1 MWLPAMSALESV
13 NSADSSG
20 SGLCM
25 TANGEGSQN
34 DRNLSFYGN
43 SVAYVTESIVCGLN
57 IQPPPLL
64 LIVNNSIA
72 VPL

>member
-1 MWLPAMSALESV
+1 MLLPAMTDLESV

-34 DRNLSFYGN
+34 DRNLSLYGN
-43 SVAYVTESIVCGLN
+43 SVAYVTESIVCGLY
-57 IQPPPLL
+57 IQPPPCSSL
-64 LIVNNSIA
+64 
-72 VPL
+72 

>member
-1 MWLPAMSALESV
+1 MWLPAMSDLESV

-25 TANGEGSQN
+25 TANANGEGSQN
-34 DRNLSFYGN
+34 DRNLSLYGN

-57 IQPPPLL
+57 IQPPPCSSL
-64 LIVNNSIA
+64 
-72 VPL
+72 

>member
-1 MWLPAMSALESV
+1 MWLTAMSDLESV

-34 DRNLSFYGN
+34 DRNLSLYGN

-57 IQPPPLL
+57 IQPPPCSSLL
-64 LIVNNSIA
+64 TTL
-72 VPL
+72 